1 MKRIFQKVKENINLT
16 NFLILAVIIVI
27 SIAGIQVFKTEAT
40 ISHLGGADNNLYLG
54 GGAILGVNSPA
65 YGLVVVGGN
74 AGIGITNPS
83 QKFHVSGNI
92 LSTGSHY
99 LMDTNHSIRAISGV
113 GVAIDT
119 YGVVDPLVIRESSG
133 NVGIGTTNPGAKLSV
148 IGGTYGIYAKGNSY
162 AVKGVDSGSGI
173 YGMLGHNNGAYGF
186 SFAGNGDIA
195 TSGNKW
201 GACSW
206 VITTNSCR
214 NTWSLSCPNSP
225 NARFMTGIEN
235 VGGSNSCI
243 RKIYCC
249 DL

>member
-119 YGVVDPLVIRESSG
+119 YGVVDPLVIHESSG
-133 NVGIGTTNPGAKLSV
+133 LVSIK
-148 IGGTYGIYAKGNSY
+148 YGIYAEGSSY

-206 VITTNSCR
+206 VITTNSCSD
-214 NTWSLSCPNSP
+214 TWSLFCPNSP

-235 VGGSNSCI
+235 VGGRNSCI
-243 RKIYCC
+243 KKIYCC
-249 DL
+249 GL